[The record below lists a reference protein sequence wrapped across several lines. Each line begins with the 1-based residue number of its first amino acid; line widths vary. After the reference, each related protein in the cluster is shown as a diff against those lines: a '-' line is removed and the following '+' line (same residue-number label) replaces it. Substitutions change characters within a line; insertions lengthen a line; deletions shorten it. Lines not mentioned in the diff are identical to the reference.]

1 MLRGMQMRT
10 AVTVLVLLLT
20 LLFNPYAA
28 ACAAEL
34 TGAALID
41 ALRAGGFNLYFRHA
55 ATDWSQQDRVKAAT
69 DWLSCDPTRIRQL
82 SDQGRETARDVGAA
96 MRRLR
101 VPVNEVLASPYC
113 RTMETARLM
122 GVGEVRPSNEVI
134 NLRVASYFGGRD
146 SVIISAR
153 RLLGSATAEGGNRVI
168 VAHGNVARDATPVYP
183 GEAELVVFRP
193 DGEGGFTVV
202 GRVSP
207 ATWQSLA
214 D

>member
-1 MLRGMQMRT
+1 MPLP
-10 AVTVLVLLLT
+10 
-20 LLFNPYAA
+20 F
-28 ACAAEL
+28 
-34 TGAALID
+34 
-41 ALRAGGFNLYFRHA
+41 
-55 ATDWSQQDRVKAAT
+55 WS
-69 DWLSCDPTRIRQL
+69 SSRQ
-82 SDQGRETARDVGAA
+82 TARDIGAA

-113 RTMETARLM
+113 RTMETARLL

-134 NLRVASYFGGRD
+134 NMRVASYFGGRE
-146 SVIISAR
+146 SVIITAR

-207 ATWQSLA
+207 AAWQSLA

>member
-1 MLRGMQMRT
+1 MRK
-10 AVTVLVLLLT
+10 AVTILALYLT

-28 ACAAEL
+28 SGAAEL

-55 ATDWSQQDRVKAAT
+55 ATDWSQQDRVKAVD

-82 SDQGRETARDVGAA
+82 AEQGRETARNIGAA

-113 RTMETARLM
+113 RTMETARLL
-122 GVGEVRPSNEVI
+122 GLGEVRPSNEVI
-134 NLRVASYFGGRD
+134 NLRVASYFGGRE
-146 SVIISAR
+146 SVIVTAR

-183 GEAELVVFRP
+183 GEAEMVVFRP